1 MTTSQTFGRIR
12 DRSEAQGEYLQLAF
26 SPLSVPLRSRWRN
39 NGLSAD
45 FLGDYVL
52 TFLPSEGESVPDGA
66 TQNEIKHAVVFIA
79 NELLE
84 NAMKYHEKNESTP
97 IDIHMELTSE
107 FIAVSARNT
116 VSRHQAQQ
124 YQSFIES
131 LMREEASELL
141 VKQLEINASAAGNSS
156 CLGLLTMVTDYGAEL
171 GWQFEEGRAEQE
183 STLVTTSALLSL
195 NKIVG
200 VPE

>member
-1 MTTSQTFGRIR
+1 MTTCQTYGRIR
-12 DRSEAQGEYLQLAF
+12 DRSNSEGEYLQLAF

-52 TFLPSEGESVPDGA
+52 TFLPAEGGIVPDGM
-66 TQNEIKHAVVFIA
+66 QHEIKHAVVFIA

-84 NAMKYHEKNESTP
+84 NAMKFHQKTESTP
-97 IDIHMELTSE
+97 IDIHMELTSK

-116 VSRHQAQQ
+116 VSRDQAQR
-124 YQSFIES
+124 YQHFIEA
-131 LMREEASELL
+131 LMQEEASELL
-141 VKQLEINASAAGNSS
+141 MKQLEINARGAGSTS
-156 CLGLLTMVTDYGAEL
+156 CLGLLTMVTDYGVEL
-171 GWQFEEGRAEQE
+171 GWQFEDGGAEHD
-183 STLVTTSALLSL
+183 TTVVTTSALLEL

-200 VPE
+200 VTQ